1 MLNYSFI
8 SDFLIFLLT
17 YSDMGN
23 ANPNE
28 RVVITYAAKRSVSK
42 QELGNIELLLFQANF
57 ITRCPNRIEDRFVNF
72 TPGALTPDGIVL
84 ARKLSNGDC
93 SSLIIAL

>member
-1 MLNYSFI
+1 MNYSFI
-8 SDFLIFLLT
+8 SDLLIFFLT

-23 ANPNE
+23 ASLNE
-28 RVVITYAAKRSVSK
+28 RVVITYAAKKNVSK

-72 TPGALTPDGIVL
+72 TPGTLTSEGIIL

-93 SSLIIAL
+93 SSLFIAL